1 MSLETKER
9 DYFWDNLK
17 FMLIL
22 LVVVGHFVDYHTS
35 SSQITKNIFLWIYSF
50 HMPLFIFVSG
60 YFAKSTI
67 NKQRFKI
74 ERVCSYTVLYVLLK
88 YSLAFVYKYVYN
100 SNAITINLLTENG
113 VPWYL
118 MAMIIWLG
126 ITNCVKDVK
135 PRYMLMISFILSCIV
150 GYDKNIRDYLAL
162 SRVIVFYPFF
172 LAGYYIKKD
181 SITRLTNS
189 KKLKVV
195 ALLTISFSVLA
206 ICFFGKELY
215 ILRPFF
221 TGRNPYAC
229 IDIHFTGVFYRIIAF
244 IISVCMSLSVL
255 MLTPKQKTIYSSFG
269 SRTLQVYFLHA
280 LLLPLYNNSSLKQHI
295 TVLYPNKLPII
306 CVIIGTVVTIVLS
319 LKIFEF
325 PFKKI
330 MSLKFKN

>member
-22 LVVVGHFVDYHTS
+22 LVVIGHFVDYHTS
-35 SSQITKNIFLWIYSF
+35 SSQIMKNIFLWIYSF

-67 NKQRFKI
+67 NKERFKI
-74 ERVCSYTVLYVLLK
+74 ERICSYTVLYVSLK
-88 YSLAFVYKYVYN
+88 YVLAFVYKYVSN
-100 SNAITINLLTENG
+100 SSTITINLLTESA

-126 ITNCVKDVK
+126 ITNCIKDVK
-135 PRYMLMISFILSCIV
+135 PRYTLMISFILSCIV

-162 SRVIVFYPFF
+162 SRVVVFYPFF
-172 LAGYYIKKD
+172 LSGYYINKD
-181 SITRLTNS
+181 GITKILNS
-189 KKLKVV
+189 KKLKIF
-195 ALLTISFSVLA
+195 ALLTIGVSIFAV
-206 ICFFGKELY
+206 CFFGKELY

-221 TGRNPYAC
+221 TGRNPYAF
-229 IDIHFTGVFYRIIAF
+229 INIHFTGVFYRIIAF
-244 IISVCMSLSVL
+244 IISACMSVSILI
-255 MLTPKQKTIYSSFG
+255 LTPKQKTIYSSFG

-295 TVLYPNKLPII
+295 TDLFPNKLPII
-306 CVIIGTVVTIVLS
+306 CVLIGVAVTVVLS

-330 MSLKFKN
+330 MSFKLKI